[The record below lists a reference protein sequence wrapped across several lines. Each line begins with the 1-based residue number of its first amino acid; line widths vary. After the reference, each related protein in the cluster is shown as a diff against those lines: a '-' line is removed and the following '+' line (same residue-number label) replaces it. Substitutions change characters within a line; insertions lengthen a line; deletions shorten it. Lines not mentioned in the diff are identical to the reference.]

1 MLPTFFRPDRR
12 AIAAEAS
19 ALEREHGY
27 SGAVAVLRARIVQAD
42 RPGRRRL
49 YKLHDEI
56 ARRHG
61 WAEA

>member
-1 MLPTFFRPDRR
+1 LPTFFQIDRR
-12 AIAAEAS
+12 AIAAEAQ

-27 SGAVAVLRARIVQAD
+27 PGAVQVLRERIVQAD

-49 YKLHDEI
+49 YRLHDEI